1 MFPYVLPKKI
11 GGLTAIL
18 ILNSNPSAADVLF
31 NSYCSTSGVCPTY
44 YIANTNILADGISTG
59 TITANIGTY
68 IQGCA
73 DGTVYRLAP
82 SGPGSQNAGGRCM
95 FVPTCTECEDGY
107 TLQDGELPLR
117 IEFQG
122 SEGWDEIRCTTTGGR
137 EYKVCERNSTEPDPD
152 PGNCVSDTTWVAHT
166 VQGYEKRTTRTW
178 NGTRCVE
185 STQYRCAA
193 SWYGSPGTTATG
205 CQHCPGASIG
215 VWNPTTGK
223 VDGKVV
229 EGKSAPGSRYIT
241 NCYIEPYTSADISG
255 IFDYTSNCGWVQ

>member
-18 ILNSNPSAADVLF
+18 ILNSNPSAAATF
-31 NSYCSTSGVCPTY
+31 SGTCTVVAACPTY
-44 YIANTNILADGISTG
+44 VVANSAVQVESLSEVSS
-59 TITANIGTY
+59 NIGTW
-68 IQGCA
+68 IPGCRQGDVHA
-73 DGTVYRLAP
+73 LSPY
-82 SGPGSQNAGGRCM
+82 GPGSGGDLRGICL
-95 FVPTCTECEDGY
+95 VLPNCTECEDGY
-107 TLQDGELPLR
+107 TLQDGTLPVTSN
-117 IEFQG
+117 INSSTG
-122 SEGWDEIRCTTTGGR
+122 SHTISCTFTG
-137 EYKVCERNSTEPDPD
+137 EYKYKVCERNSTEPDPD

-185 STQYRCAA
+185 STEYRCAA
-193 SWYGSPGTTATG
+193 SWYGIPGTTATG

-229 EGKSAPGSRYIT
+229 EGKSTPGSKYIT

-255 IFDYTSNCGWVQ
+255 VFDYTTNCGWVQ

>member
-18 ILNSNPSAADVLF
+18 ILNSNPSAAATF
-31 NSYCSTSGVCPTY
+31 SGPCTVVSACPTY
-44 YIANTNILADGISTG
+44 VVANSAVQVENLSEVNS
-59 TITANIGTY
+59 NIGTW
-68 IQGCA
+68 IPGCRRGDA
-73 DGTVYRLAP
+73 SPLAP
-82 SGPGSQNAGGRCM
+82 YGSGSGGDLYGICL
-95 FVPTCTECEDGY
+95 VLPTCTECEDGY
-107 TLQDGELPLR
+107 TLQDGTFPVTSN
-117 IEFQG
+117 IISSTG
-122 SEGWDEIRCTTTGGR
+122 SHTISCAFTG
-137 EYKVCERNSTEPDPD
+137 EYKYKVCERNSTEPDPD

-229 EGKSAPGSRYIT
+229 EGKSVPGSIYIT

-255 IFDYTSNCGWVQ
+255 VFDYTTNCGWVQ

>member
-1 MFPYVLPKKI
+1 MPNPN
-11 GGLTAIL
+11 GGLTAVL
-18 ILNSNPSAADVLF
+18 ILCPGHALSATF
-31 NSYCSTSGVCPTY
+31 GGFCSVVAACPTY
-44 YIANTNILADGISTG
+44 YVANSTVQVESLSEVNS
-59 TITANIGTY
+59 NIGTW
-68 IQGCA
+68 IPGCRRGDA
-73 DGTVYRLAP
+73 SPLAP
-82 SGPGSQNAGGRCM
+82 YGSGSGGDLYGICL
-95 FVPTCTECEDGY
+95 VLPTCTECESGYNLIDGDFPV
-107 TLQDGELPLR
+107 T
-117 IEFQG
+117 
-122 SEGWDEIRCTTTGGR
+122 STTTSSPSHTISCTSIGAY
-137 EYKVCERNSTEPDPD
+137 EYKVCHRNASEPD

-229 EGKSAPGSRYIT
+229 EGKSTPGSIYIT

-255 IFDYTSNCGWVQ
+255 VFDYTTNCGWVQ